1 MKSCYMKLTKQI
13 QNMISNE
20 IHAYYATHVG
30 NLVN

>member
-13 QNMISNE
+13 QNISNE
-20 IHAYYATHVG
+20 IHAYYATHVD